1 MSQNKS
7 FLDTIET
14 KKPNQLG
21 FFFFMTVCLMVFVG
35 VIALSVFF
43 HFIQG
48 AEQTLVPD
56 VQGKDV
62 TAALLEL
69 QEKELYPRIQL
80 RYSQSTQDR
89 GIILEQDPPV
99 GTIVKAGRRIK
110 LVVSQG
116 IIINRVENYI
126 GRPINEV
133 RMDIQTLFSTAT
145 QPLLSL
151 KEPFMYEYST
161 APVGTVLQQY
171 PEPGTAIS
179 GPLVL
184 EFVVS
189 RGQEN
194 TMIRVPTLTGLSVSA
209 ALEEISRSGIN
220 FIFTLRSVRG
230 NEQPGT
236 VVSQEPA
243 GQSMVTDN
251 IRVYL
256 TVAAPVNLGTG
267 EIFDLFKYTIPRNA
281 YPLSVQLEA
290 ILPSGERRTLLT
302 VAYLGGE
309 FTVPYQLPVGSVLI
323 LSMLNREI
331 HRQTVTVPNDLS
343 LNQL

>member
-1 MSQNKS
+1 MDNKS
-7 FLDTIET
+7 FSDPIET

-43 HFIQG
+43 HFVQG
-48 AEQTLVPD
+48 TEQTLVPD
-56 VQGKDV
+56 VRGKDLA
-62 TAALLEL
+62 AALLEL

-80 RYSQSTQDR
+80 RYSQSAQDK
-89 GIILEQDPPV
+89 GIVLEQDPPA

-116 IIINRVENYI
+116 IIINRVENYT
-126 GRPINEV
+126 GRPISEV
-133 RMDIQTLFSTAT
+133 RMDIQTLVSSAP

-161 APVGTVLQQY
+161 APVGTILQQY
-171 PEPGTAIS
+171 PEPGIPIA

-194 TMIRVPTLTGLSVSA
+194 TMIRVPTLTGLPVSD

-220 FIFTLRSVRG
+220 FIFTLQPIRG

-236 VVSQEPA
+236 IVSQEPV
-243 GQSMVTDN
+243 GQSVVTEN
-251 IRVYL
+251 VRVYL
-256 TVAAPVNLGTG
+256 TVVAPANLGTG
-267 EIFDLFKYTIPRNA
+267 EVFDLFKYTIPKNP

-290 ILPSGERRTLLT
+290 LLPSGERHTLIT
-302 VAYLGGE
+302 VAYSGGE
-309 FTVPYQLPVGSVLI
+309 FTVPYRLPVGSVLI

-331 HRQTVTVPNDLS
+331 HRQTVTAPSDLS